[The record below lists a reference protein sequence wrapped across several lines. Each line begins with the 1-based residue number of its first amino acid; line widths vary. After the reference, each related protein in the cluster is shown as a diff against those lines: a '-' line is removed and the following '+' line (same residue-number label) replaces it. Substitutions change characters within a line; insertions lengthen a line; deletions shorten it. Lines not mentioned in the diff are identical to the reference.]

1 MTEKNQKIKKYLKL
15 LGKII
20 LGVLLLFFI
29 LVLVVRTPWAQNLI
43 VSKVTSYISD
53 KTNTKVEVGTIYLT
67 FSGDIQAENIY
78 LEDTK
83 GDTLFY
89 SKSLQADIPLYP
101 VIFKNELSIDG
112 VVSEGVVANISRGN
126 NPEEFNFTFLLDALT
141 TTNRHY
147 CHRSR
152 TYEYFCR

>member
-1 MTEKNQKIKKYLKL
+1 MTEKNQKIKKYIKL

-101 VIFKNELSIDG
+101 VIFKNELSTIQK
-112 VVSEGVVANISRGN
+112 S
-126 NPEEFNFTFLLDALT
+126 LT
-141 TTNRHY
+141 
-147 CHRSR
+147 SL
-152 TYEYFCR
+152 FF